1 MCLFAN
7 IPKAQRVRRPI
18 TCYKSVY
25 HDKKQDG
32 NGSQDTVFCSAFQDF
47 EYKLGHAYYEPAFER
62 EVPYCVV
69 SYGFHSH
76 GWEKVAEDESK
87 SCFADVMLECRIPA
101 GAMYYRGDTR
111 DNTDLCS
118 DIIVI
123 TAWKYPYNKEW
134 HRVRTGIVIKP
145 FLLRAS
151 DRLRKYVKRIL
162 KRLSKH

>member
-7 IPKAQRVRRPI
+7 ISKAQRVWRPI
-18 TCYKSVY
+18 TCYKSVTY
-25 HDKKQDG
+25 DKRRDG
-32 NGSQDTVFCSAFQDF
+32 DGSRDMVFLSAFQDF
-47 EYKLGHAYYEPAFER
+47 EYRLGHAYYEPAFER
-62 EVPYCVV
+62 EVPHRVV

-76 GWEKVAEDESK
+76 GWERVARDESK
-87 SCFADVMLECRIPA
+87 SCFANVMLECRIPA

-145 FLLRAS
+145 FLLRAA
-151 DRLRKYVKRIL
+151 DRLRKGVKRIL
-162 KRLSKH
+162 KQLSKR